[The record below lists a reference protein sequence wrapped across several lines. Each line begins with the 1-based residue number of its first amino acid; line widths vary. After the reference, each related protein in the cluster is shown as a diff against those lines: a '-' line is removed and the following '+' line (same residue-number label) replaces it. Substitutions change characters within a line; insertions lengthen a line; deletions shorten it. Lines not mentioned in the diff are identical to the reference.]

1 MPLSGSDGNIWTNT
15 VSSEKRKYELRARA
29 EKQEETRQRIVE
41 ATAELHQEVGPA
53 QTTVAEIARRAGVNR
68 VTVYNHFPEES
79 ELFAACQAHFLSG
92 HPLPDFA
99 GALALADPAER
110 VRGVLLEL
118 YRSYRRTEPMTAKVL
133 RDRATM
139 PALDA
144 LMAQTLDAMQT
155 ELTRALSAGLR
166 RRGTAARRTRAALA
180 LALDFWTWQRL
191 AHEGLSDDEAAELMA
206 RLVAT

>member
-1 MPLSGSDGNIWTNT
+1 M
-15 VSSEKRKYELRARA
+15 SSEKRKYELKARA

-41 ATAELHQEVGPA
+41 ATAELHEEVGPA

-68 VTVYNHFPEES
+68 VTVYNHFPEEG

-99 GALALADPAER
+99 SALALEDPAER
-110 VRGVLLEL
+110 VCAVVLEL
-118 YRSYRRTEPMTAKVL
+118 YRSYRGTEPMTAKVL

-144 LMAQTLDAMQT
+144 LMQQTLDAMQAHLVDT
-155 ELTRALSAGLR
+155 LAAGVGVQ
-166 RRGTAARRTRAALA
+166 GTAARRTRAALA

-191 AHEGLSDDEAAELMA
+191 AQEGLGDEEAAELMA
-206 RLVAT
+206 QLAVPLARA